1 MWLTILLQEDWVLS
15 HSCCGP
21 STHPEKSSGW
31 RSGIKH
37 PVLWETGRTAFPLV
51 RYFQERKIDEPN
63 FFQLPSTK
71 LLTCAS
77 WLTGTFYPDVCLIA
91 CSPSPKSHIYWRLHP
106 TSSSY
111 IYVYILHLWSSSLA
125 PSERLSFR
133 LQISVNPPKKLK
145 LTALMLCVF
154 FSVDGLMTSL
164 SKEILV
170 ISYYYYYH
178 YNFQWRDWDTGRPS
192 ELYLNPWNNMNPW
205 IGKYNGNSL
214 AQLGHCYGSGN
225 RESEKGRGKNDMV

>member
-15 HSCCGP
+15 HSSCRP

-71 LLTCAS
+71 LLTCAL

-106 TSSSY
+106 TS
-111 IYVYILHLWSSSLA
+111 L
-125 PSERLSFR
+125 EQFLSA
-133 LQISVNPPKKLK
+133 IWEV
-145 LTALMLCVF
+145 VF
-154 FSVDGLMTSL
+154 QATDL
-164 SKEILV
+164 SKSSKKTETHSSHVVCFLFSWRFDD
-170 ISYYYYYH
+170 IS
-178 YNFQWRDWDTGRPS
+178 F
-192 ELYLNPWNNMNPW
+192 
-205 IGKYNGNSL
+205 
-214 AQLGHCYGSGN
+214 
-225 RESEKGRGKNDMV
+225 